1 MPNPELNPMTNP
13 TLGRHLGRWAEVYFT
28 TPAEQREQAVL
39 ELLRAL
45 EHEESEHPELAI
57 ASEDRGPSLSEAETS
72 DHIAALEAAVR
83 EFEVPST
90 IVPEREVSTDVCPVC
105 QHLNLPDQWYCGMCG
120 YRLKGPID
128 NQTTTPPRTATR
140 IPERPEPTFEREI
153 EMPMALPSFSVEP
166 LREPETQTVRDIDRS
181 PVWPLHVE
189 DESSGSRSKWMA
201 LVALLAIGAGVYLYQ
216 RRPSTPTPSPT
227 TTASPAPA
235 AASPALTQEPPP
247 SETTQ
252 QSPAQPS
259 PAQQPPAQQSPRLDE
274 LPPQPSPQT
283 AASEP
288 AKDVVTSAPRV
299 RAVAPVPTPAPQNA
313 GLKAGAWVD
322 SGNEELAKAQELL
335 TGSAANPAQASVWLW
350 KAVSKNNVPAVL
362 MLADLYARGDGVPR
376 SCDQARILLTAAL
389 KRGASEAGQKL
400 RDLQS
405 SGCSGR

>member
-57 ASEDRGPSLSEAETS
+57 ASEDDGSSFSEAETS

-83 EFEVPST
+83 EFEASST
-90 IVPEREVSTDVCPVC
+90 PVPEREVSTDVCPVC
-105 QHLNLPDQWYCGMCG
+105 QHLNMPDQWYCGMCG

-128 NQTTTPPRTATR
+128 DQTTMPPRTATR
-140 IPERPEPTFEREI
+140 IPERPEPAFEREI
-153 EMPMALPSFSVEP
+153 EVPMALPSFSVEP
-166 LREPETQTVRDIDRS
+166 MPEQETPTVRDIDRS

-189 DESSGSRSKWMA
+189 EESRVSRSTLVA

-216 RRPSTPTPSPT
+216 RRPAIFTTSPT
-227 TTASPAPA
+227 TTASSAPA
-235 AASPALTQEPPP
+235 VASPALTQEAPATETAQQPPP
-247 SETTQ
+247 Q
-252 QSPAQPS
+252 QSPAEQS
-259 PAQQPPAQQSPRLDE
+259 PKVDEVPAQQSP
-274 LPPQPSPQT
+274 QA

-288 AKDVVTSAPRV
+288 AKGVTISSPSSPPPA
-299 RAVAPVPTPAPQNA
+299 RAVAAEPTPAPQNA

-322 SGNEELAKAQELL
+322 SGNDELAKAQELL
-335 TGSAANPAQASVWLW
+335 TGSPANPAQASVWLW
-350 KAVSKNNVPAVL
+350 KAVGKNNVPAVL

-389 KRGASEAGQKL
+389 KRGASEAGPKM
-400 RDLQS
+400 RDLQN
-405 SGCSGR
+405 SGCAGR